1 MSEVAGPVVAA
12 FDFDGTLTR
21 RDTLLPFL
29 ARGLGWPG
37 FLRAL
42 LLSGPW
48 MAGYALKLVR
58 NDVAKARLL
67 KMALAGRSSVEVA
80 HWAADWAGRDLPR
93 QLQDWALARLAQ
105 HRQAGH
111 CCVIVSASPDIYL
124 RHAAR
129 QLGFDALIC
138 TGLEVVDGRLTG
150 RMSTAN
156 CHGEEKVRRLK
167 AWLPERFGADAASQ
181 VTLYAYGDTA
191 GDMPMLRLARHAWY
205 RGEPWSDVP
214 SRGE

>member
-1 MSEVAGPVVAA
+1 ALLQHTLCLAHDGVPVLRTLLRAGAMSEVAGPVVAA

-29 ARGLGWPG
+29 ARGLGWPR

-80 HWAADWAGRDLPR
+80 HWAADWA
-93 QLQDWALARLAQ
+93 
-105 HRQAGH
+105 
-111 CCVIVSASPDIYL
+111 
-124 RHAAR
+124 
-129 QLGFDALIC
+129 
-138 TGLEVVDGRLTG
+138 
-150 RMSTAN
+150 
-156 CHGEEKVRRLK
+156 
-167 AWLPERFGADAASQ
+167 
-181 VTLYAYGDTA
+181 
-191 GDMPMLRLARHAWY
+191 
-205 RGEPWSDVP
+205 
-214 SRGE
+214 